1 MATPTL
7 LVDQRTV
14 VGTAVDDTNPL
25 PIKSVP
31 VSGSAPSNAV
41 TAGYASSLA
50 VKASAGTLYGV
61 AGYNSGPQQFLQL
74 HDAAAL
80 PANGVAPVGPL
91 ITVPAASNYSIDFGT
106 HGMRFSTGIVV
117 SNSTTGPTK
126 TLGAA
131 DCWIAARYA

>member
-1 MATPTL
+1 MATPIL

-14 VGTAVDDTNPL
+14 SGTAVDDTNPL
-25 PIKSVP
+25 PIKSVAAA
-31 VSGSAPSNAV
+31 GGAPSNSAT
-41 TAGYASSLA
+41 TAYASSLVA
-50 VKASAGTLYGV
+50 KASAGTLYGV
-61 AGYNSGPQQFLQL
+61 AGYNSGPQQFIQL
-74 HDAAAL
+74 HDAAAV

-91 ITVPAASNYSIDFGT
+91 ITVPAASNYSIDFGSY
-106 HGMRFSTGIVV
+106 GMRFATGIVV